1 MEQQQPKKKKF
12 NWLWLI
18 VAIVAIILL
27 VQLATPSKTLP
38 TMTVDAF
45 REAVG
50 MVKNEDGDGWHQNV
64 DANKIYGVYKV
75 DYTYYIVTQ
84 KTFDELTFEQQK
96 SLTNNGSLLQKYASY
111 TMYDSTGIVR
121 EILADCQG
129 VMVASGATPES
140 WLDWVMPVLY
150 LIMIG
155 GVIFVLWR
163 GMSGKS
169 GLGNMTQNR
178 ATVVF
183 NGPTR
188 FTDVA
193 GIDEEKEQVAEIVD
207 FLRNPKKYID
217 MGARI
222 PKGVLLIGQPGTGKT
237 LLAKAIAGE
246 AGVPFFSLSGSD
258 FSEMLVGV
266 GPARMRDLFEQAK
279 AHAPAII
286 FLDELDSIARMR
298 GVGASGV
305 AEENEQTLNQLL
317 VQMDGFSK
325 SEGVIVVA
333 ATNRP
338 DVLDPAILRPGRFD
352 RQIVVQ
358 VPDVEGREK
367 ILKVH
372 AKNKPMGDVDLQRVA
387 KITSG
392 FTGADL
398 ENLLNESA
406 IIAAKANHRKI
417 TMQDITEGI
426 NKVIIGPQKKSRIIT
441 KEDQKITAFHESG
454 HAIVAKILMPD
465 QLVQEVS
472 IIPRGMAAGYTLT
485 NDQNEHNH
493 QSLTMLKN
501 RLVMLLGGR
510 CAEQMFVGDICTGAS
525 NDIKVATELATNMV
539 TKWGMSE
546 KLGPLFYGKED
557 EVALR
562 VYNHKQVSESLQST
576 IDAEIKALINNAMT
590 QCQKLLRE
598 NTDKVKVMA
607 ELLLNN
613 ETIYADDIN
622 LVMAGKT
629 VKDIETAIKTRREQQ
644 AKATT
649 DEKIAALMEQLE
661 PLLNRSL
668 EIAQLHLEQKLV
680 TEEHISQLKKHCDL
694 AREFVRKQLKMP
706 PIPTIDFAS
715 LEKYPSQLAAAAGEP
730 IVTDTP
736 LVLKPAEPTTDQTNQ
751 PTDTTTT
758 AKPTTPTKTPA
769 AKKTTATKANTS
781 KPTTNKRTKT
791 NGTKPA
797 DQTATHQE
805 PHDHE

>member
-1 MEQQQPKKKKF
+1 MNQQQPKKKGF
-12 NWLWLI
+12 NFWW
-18 VAIVAIILL
+18 LL
-27 VQLATPSKTLP
+27 VAAAVIFLLVMLTSPKNNVPQISLDTFKEKLGVTYNEAESKYDF
-38 TMTVDAF
+38 DA
-45 REAVG
+45 
-50 MVKNEDGDGWHQNV
+50 
-64 DANKIYGVYKV
+64 DANQVWGVFKE
-75 DYTYYIVTQ
+75 DYTYYILYIEDFKKIELKTQ
-84 KTFDELTFEQQK
+84 DQIK
-96 SLTNNGSLLQKYASY
+96 SDPSLIKKHTSATL
-111 TMYDSTGIVR
+111 YDTYGEVS
-121 EILADCQG
+121 EILRVCTG
-129 VMVASGATPES
+129 VVQDSGPTPMS
-140 WLDWVMPVLY
+140 WMDWIVPVIY
-150 LIMIG
+150 IVMIG
-155 GVIFVLWR
+155 GVLFILWR
-163 GMSGKS
+163 GTSGKN
-169 GLGNMTQNR
+169 GLASMTQNR

-188 FTDVA
+188 FSDVA

-207 FLRNPKKYID
+207 FLRNPKKYVD

-325 SEGVIVVA
+325 SEGVIVLA

-358 VPDVEGREK
+358 MPDVTGREK

-372 AKNKPMGDVDLQRVA
+372 AKNKPLGEVDLNRVA

-392 FTGADL
+392 FSGADL

-406 IIAAKANHRKI
+406 IIAAKDNRNRI
-417 TMQDITEGI
+417 SMQDIMEGI
-426 NKVIIGPQKKSRIIT
+426 NKVMMGPQKKSRIIT
-441 KEDQKITAFHESG
+441 DDDKKITAFHESG
-454 HAIVAKILMPD
+454 HAIVSKILMPE
-465 QLVQEVS
+465 QTVQEVS

-485 NDQNEHNH
+485 NDQDHERNH

-501 RLVMLLGGR
+501 RLTMLLGGR
-510 CAEQMFVGDICTGAS
+510 CAEQLFIGDICTGAS
-525 NDIKVATELATNMV
+525 NDIKVATELAENMV

-562 VYNHKQVSESLQST
+562 VYNHKQLSESLQST
-576 IDAEIKALINNAMT
+576 IDNEIKALINNAMV
-590 QCQKLLRE
+590 QCKKILTE
-598 NTDKVKVMA
+598 NAAKVKVMA
-607 ELLLNN
+607 NVLLAN
-613 ETIYADDIN
+613 ETIYSDDIN
-622 LVMAGKT
+622 LIMQGKT
-629 VKDIETAIKTRREQQ
+629 EKEINKNITDRQEAATKTANDARVNAIL
-644 AKATT
+644 A
-649 DEKIAALMEQLE
+649 QLNPILE
-661 PLLNRSL
+661 RSM
-668 EIAQLHLEQKLV
+668 EIAQLHLAEKLV
-680 TEEHISQLKKHCDL
+680 TEEHIQKLVKNCEL
-694 AREFVRKQLKMP
+694 ARQYAREQIKMP

-715 LEKYPSQLAAAAGEP
+715 LDKYPSL
-730 IVTDTP
+730 VTVEKTSAPDQDATDS
-736 LVLKPAEPTTDQTNQ
+736 KPSSTTKAK
-751 PTDTTTT
+751 TTTT
-758 AKPTTPTKTPA
+758 KGAKN
-769 AKKTTATKANTS
+769 ANTTR
-781 KPTTNKRTKT
+781 KPRAKAPQKDPTN
-791 NGTKPA
+791 
-797 DQTATHQE
+797 E
-805 PHDHE
+805 

>member
-1 MEQQQPKKKKF
+1 MEQQPKKKKF
-12 NWLWLI
+12 NWLWLL

-27 VQLATPSKTLP
+27 VQLATPSKPLP
-38 TMTVDAF
+38 TMTVDSF
-45 REAVG
+45 RTAVG
-50 MVKNEDGDGWHQNV
+50 MLEKDENGNWVQDLEKNS
-64 DANKIYGVYKV
+64 IFGVYKV
-75 DYTYYIVTQ
+75 DYTYYIVENTVV
-84 KTFDELTFEQQK
+84 DDLTVRET
-96 SLTNNGSLLQKYASY
+96 LNNNPSAMQKYASA
-111 TMYDSTGIVR
+111 TLYDSTGIVR
-121 EILADCQG
+121 EILAECQG
-129 VMVASGATPES
+129 IKVASGATPES

-169 GLGNMTQNR
+169 GLSSMTQNR

-325 SEGVIVVA
+325 SEGVIVLA

-372 AKNKPMGDVDLQRVA
+372 AKNKPMGDVDLQHVA

-398 ENLLNESA
+398 ENVLNESA
-406 IIAAKANHRKI
+406 IIAAKANHHKI

-441 KEDQKITAFHESG
+441 NDDKKITAFHESG
-454 HAIVAKILMPD
+454 HAIVAKILTPD
-465 QLVQEVS
+465 QVVQEVS

-485 NDQNEHNH
+485 NNQDEHNH

-510 CAEQMFVGDICTGAS
+510 CAEQIFIGDICTGAS
-525 NDIKVATELATNMV
+525 NDIKVATELATDMV

-562 VYNHKQVSESLQST
+562 VYNHKQVSEALQST
-576 IDAEIKALINNAMT
+576 IDAEIKALITNAMT
-590 QCQKLLRE
+590 QCQKLLRD
-598 NTDKVKVMA
+598 NAAKVKVMA

-613 ETIYADDIN
+613 ETIYGDDIN
-622 LVMAGKT
+622 MVMAGKS
-629 VKDIETAIKTRREQQ
+629 VKEIEQAITTRREQQ
-644 AKATT
+644 AKASTNEQI
-649 DEKIAALMEQLE
+649 DALLSQLE
-661 PLLNRSL
+661 PLLTRAM
-668 EIAQLHLEQKLV
+668 EIAELHLEQKLV
-680 TEEHISQLKKHCDL
+680 TEEHIKQLKQHCDL
-694 AREFVRKQLKMP
+694 ARDFVRKHQKMP
-706 PIPTIDFAS
+706 PLPTIDFES
-715 LEKYPSQLAAAAGEP
+715 LEKYPSQLAAAAGKP
-730 IVTDTP
+730 IVTTTP
-736 LVLKPAEPTTDQTNQ
+736 LVVNSTTPKAEPKTDPKAETATAPKADQ
-751 PTDTTTT
+751 PTST
-758 AKPTTPTKTPA
+758 A
-769 AKKTTATKANTS
+769 KTTATETS
-781 KPTTNKRTKT
+781 KASTNKRTTNAKT
-791 NGTKPA
+791 KSEPKTDTNQK
-797 DQTATHQE
+797 

>member
-1 MEQQQPKKKKF
+1 MNEQQPKKKF
-12 NWLWLI
+12 NFWWLLAL
-18 VAIVAIILL
+18 VVLVILL
-27 VQLATPSKTLP
+27 VQATNNQGAPIP
-38 TMTVDAF
+38 TI
-45 REAVG
+45 AVNDFQQKVG
-50 MVKNEDGDGWHQNV
+50 VTYDNEKGYFTQDPTQNQ
-64 DANKIYGVYKV
+64 IYGVYKV
-75 DYTYYIVTQ
+75 DYTYYIVTNDRV
-84 KTFDELTFEQQK
+84 KDLTIKNAIDKNPAAIQTYAEYTLRDTTGMVDNILAVCQK
-96 SLTNNGSLLQKYASY
+96 SDAEGKTTL
-111 TMYDSTGIVR
+111 IVACG
-121 EILADCQG
+121 E
-129 VMVASGATPES
+129 TPTS
-140 WLDWVMPVLY
+140 WLDYVVPIIYIV
-150 LIMIG
+150 MIG
-155 GVIFVLWR
+155 AVIFVLWR
-163 GMSGKS
+163 GMSGKN
-169 GLGNMTQNR
+169 GLSSMTQNR

-207 FLRNPKKYID
+207 FLRNPKKYVD

-325 SEGVIVVA
+325 SEGVIVLA

-358 VPDVEGREK
+358 IPDVDGREK
-367 ILKVH
+367 ILQVH
-372 AKNKPMGDVDLQRVA
+372 AKNKPMGEVDLARVA

-406 IIAAKANHRKI
+406 IIAAKDNRHQI
-417 TMQDITEGI
+417 SMSDILEGI
-426 NKVIIGPQKKSRIIT
+426 NKVMMGPQKKSRIIT
-441 KEDQKITAFHESG
+441 IDDKKITAYHESG
-454 HAIVAKILMPD
+454 HAIVSRLLSPE
-465 QLVQEVS
+465 QTVQEVS

-485 NDQNEHNH
+485 NNGEDEHNH

-501 RLVMLLGGR
+501 RLTMLLGGR
-510 CAEQMFVGDICTGAS
+510 VAEQIFIGDICTGAS

-546 KLGPLFYGKED
+546 KLGPLYYGQED

-562 VYNHKQVSESLQST
+562 VANHKQFSETLQAT
-576 IDAEIKALINNAMT
+576 IDGEVKSLINEAMT
-590 QCQKLLRE
+590 NCQKILRD
-598 NTDKVKVMA
+598 NAAKVKVMA
-607 ELLLNN
+607 ELLLAN
-613 ETIYADDIN
+613 ETIYSEDIA
-622 LVMAGKT
+622 MIMDGKS
-629 VKDIETAIKTRREQQ
+629 VDAITKAIGERREKQ
-644 AKATT
+644 KKSLT
-649 DEKIAALMEQLE
+649 DARVKSLLDQLN
-661 PLLNRSL
+661 PLLERSL
-668 EIAQLHLEQKLV
+668 EIANLHLAEKLV
-680 TEEHISQLKKHCDL
+680 TTEHINKLRQNCDL
-694 AREFVRKQLKMP
+694 AREYVQKHLQLP
-706 PIPTIDFAS
+706 PIPTIDLES
-715 LEKYPSQLAAAAGEP
+715 LANYPTLLAEK
-730 IVTDTP
+730 TP
-736 LVLKPAEPTTDQTNQ
+736 KA
-751 PTDTTTT
+751 TTTQT
-758 AKPTTPTKTPA
+758 EKTTQRTKKDEPKSTKPKTKTP
-769 AKKTTATKANTS
+769 KKQ
-781 KPTTNKRTKT
+781 P
-791 NGTKPA
+791 
-797 DQTATHQE
+797 E
-805 PHDHE
+805 HE

>member
-1 MEQQQPKKKKF
+1 MNQQQPKKKKF
-12 NWLWLI
+12 NFWWLI
-18 VAIVAIILL
+18 VAAVVIFLL
-27 VQLATPSKTLP
+27 VQLTLP
-38 TMTVDAF
+38 SQTPAQISLDAF
-45 REAVG
+45 KEKLGVEYKKEESRYEVTG
-50 MVKNEDGDGWHQNV
+50 E
-64 DANKIYGVYKV
+64 NKVWGVFKE
-75 DYTYYIVTQ
+75 DYTYYILYLEDFKKIEYNVQ
-84 KTFDELTFEQQK
+84 EQIK
-96 SLTNNGSLLQKYASY
+96 ADHSLIKKYASA
-111 TMYDSTGIVR
+111 TLYDTYYEVG
-121 EILADCQG
+121 EILRVCDG
-129 VMVASGATPES
+129 VVQDSGPTPTS
-140 WLDWVMPVLY
+140 WLDWVVPVIY
-150 LIMIG
+150 IVMIG
-155 GVIFVLWR
+155 GVLFILWR
-163 GMSGKS
+163 GMSGRN
-169 GLGNMTQNR
+169 GLAGMTQNR

-207 FLRNPKKYID
+207 FLRSPKKYID

-325 SEGVIVVA
+325 SEGVIVLA

-358 VPDVEGREK
+358 MPDVKGREK
-367 ILKVH
+367 ILQVH
-372 AKNKPMGDVDLQRVA
+372 AKNKPLGEVDLQRVA

-392 FTGADL
+392 FSGADL

-406 IIAAKANHRKI
+406 IIAAKDNRNQI

-426 NKVIIGPQKKSRIIT
+426 NKVIMGPQKKSRIIT
-441 KEDQKITAFHESG
+441 EEDKKITAFHESG
-454 HAIVAKILMPD
+454 HAIVSKILMPE
-465 QLVQEVS
+465 QTVQEVS

-485 NDQNEHNH
+485 NDQDHERNH

-501 RLVMLLGGR
+501 RLTMLLGGR
-510 CAEQMFVGDICTGAS
+510 VAEQLFIGDICTGAS
-525 NDIKVATELATNMV
+525 NDIKVATELAENMV
-539 TKWGMSE
+539 TKWGMSD

-562 VYNHKQVSESLQST
+562 VYNHKQHSEALQST
-576 IDAEIKALINNAMT
+576 IDGEIKTLINNAMT
-590 QCQKLLRE
+590 QCKKIL
-598 NTDKVKVMA
+598 TDNAAKVKVMA
-607 ELLLNN
+607 EVLLAN
-613 ETIYADDIN
+613 ETIDSNDIDLVMQGKSAAEINKNVASRQKAAQKTADDARIN
-622 LVMAGKT
+622 AMLA
-629 VKDIETAIKTRREQQ
+629 
-644 AKATT
+644 
-649 DEKIAALMEQLE
+649 QLNPILE
-661 PLLNRSL
+661 RSM
-668 EIAQLHLEQKLV
+668 EIAKLHLEEKLV
-680 TEEHISQLKKHCDL
+680 TEEHLQKLAKNCEL
-694 AREFVRKQLKMP
+694 ARQYVREHIKMP

-715 LEKYPSQLAAAAGEP
+715 LEKYESLVTVNKPSTTPKTTTKGTKNADTTKKPTKKAAP
-730 IVTDTP
+730 
-736 LVLKPAEPTTDQTNQ
+736 KN
-751 PTDTTTT
+751 PTD
-758 AKPTTPTKTPA
+758 K
-769 AKKTTATKANTS
+769 
-781 KPTTNKRTKT
+781 
-791 NGTKPA
+791 
-797 DQTATHQE
+797 
-805 PHDHE
+805 

>member
-1 MEQQQPKKKKF
+1 MNNQQPKKKKF

-18 VAIVAIILL
+18 VGIIAIILL
-27 VQLATPSKTLP
+27 VQLATPKATIPQIS
-38 TMTVDAF
+38 VSEF
-45 REAVG
+45 RNQAGITYDESTGNYQFNQAAY
-50 MVKNEDGDGWHQNV
+50 N
-64 DANKIYGVYKV
+64 IYGVYKEN
-75 DYTYYIVTQ
+75 YTYYILYQESDSAAKITGKKALKYEIQ
-84 KTFDELTFEQQK
+84 TSIENNPALIK
-96 SLTNNGSLLQKYASY
+96 SYASA
-111 TMYDSTGIVR
+111 TLYDSTGQMNH
-121 EILADCQG
+121 ILEVCADS
-129 VMVASGATPES
+129 VVVTSGATPTS
-140 WLDWVMPVLY
+140 FWDYVMPVLY
-150 LIMIG
+150 LIMLG
-155 GVIFVLWR
+155 GVIFILWR
-163 GMSGKS
+163 GMSGKN
-169 GLGNMTQNR
+169 GLSTMTQNR

-188 FTDVA
+188 FSDVA

-207 FLRNPKKYID
+207 FLRNPKKYVD

-279 AHAPAII
+279 AHSPAII

-325 SEGVIVVA
+325 SEGVIVLA

-367 ILKVH
+367 ILRVH
-372 AKNKPMGDVDLQRVA
+372 AKNKPLGDVDLARVA

-406 IIAAKANHRKI
+406 IIAAKDNRNKI
-417 TMQDITEGI
+417 CMQDITEGI
-426 NKVIIGPQKKSRIIT
+426 NKVMIGPQKKSRIIT
-441 KEDQKITAFHESG
+441 NEDKKITAYHESG
-454 HAIVAKILMPD
+454 HAIISKILMPE
-465 QLVQEVS
+465 QTVQEVS

-485 NDQNEHNH
+485 NNQNDEHNH

-510 CAEQMFVGDICTGAS
+510 CAEQIFIGDICTGAS
-525 NDIKVATELATNMV
+525 NDIKVATEQAENMI
-539 TKWGMSE
+539 TKWGMSN
-546 KLGPLFYGKED
+546 KLGPLYYGKED

-562 VYNHKQVSESLQST
+562 VYNHKQLSEDIQST
-576 IDAEIKALINNAMT
+576 IDNEIRALINEAMT
-590 QCQKLLRE
+590 RCQKILNE
-598 NTDKVKVMA
+598 NAAKVKVMA
-607 ELLLNN
+607 ELLLAH
-613 ETIYADDIN
+613 ETIYSDDID
-622 LVMAGKT
+622 LVMQGKT
-629 VKDIETAIKTRREQQ
+629 APAINHLIDER
-644 AKATT
+644 KAAQDRTT
-649 DEKIAALMEQLE
+649 HDERINGLLEQLN
-661 PLLNRSL
+661 PLLDRAM
-668 EIAQLHLEQKLV
+668 EVAQLHLQEKLV
-680 TEEHISQLKKHCDL
+680 TEEHIEKLRKNCEL
-694 AREFVRKQLKMP
+694 AREYVRQTSKLP

-715 LEKYPSQLAAAAGEP
+715 LNEYPTL
-730 IVTDTP
+730 VTI
-736 LVLKPAEPTTDQTNQ
+736 PTTDQPQATAE
-751 PTDTTTT
+751 PATPKTTTT
-758 AKPTTPTKTPA
+758 KA
-769 AKKTTATKANTS
+769 AAPKATGAKTTAKTTTKKSTAKPKAKDES
-781 KPTTNKRTKT
+781 K
-791 NGTKPA
+791 
-797 DQTATHQE
+797 
-805 PHDHE
+805 

>member
-12 NWLWLI
+12 NWLWLL
-18 VAIVAIILL
+18 VAIVLVILL
-27 VQLATPSKTLP
+27 VQLATPNKSLP

-45 REAVG
+45 RTAVG
-50 MVKNEDGDGWHQNV
+50 MEKIENSTDGTFVWHQ
-64 DANKIYGVYKV
+64 DADKNTIYGVYKV
-75 DYTYYIVTQ
+75 DYTYYIVNNDVV
-84 KTFDELTFEQQK
+84 KDLTVREALNNNP
-96 SLTNNGSLLQKYASY
+96 SLMQKYASA
-111 TMYDSTGIVR
+111 TLYDSTGIVR

-129 VMVASGATPES
+129 IKVASGATPTS
-140 WLDWVMPVLY
+140 WVDWVMPILY

-163 GMSGKS
+163 GMSGKNGLS
-169 GLGNMTQNR
+169 GMTQNR

-325 SEGVIVVA
+325 SEGVIVLA

-367 ILKVH
+367 ILQVH

-406 IIAAKANHRKI
+406 IIAAKANRHKI

-426 NKVIIGPQKKSRIIT
+426 NKVVIGPQKKSRIIT

-454 HAIVAKILMPD
+454 HAIVSKVLMPD
-465 QLVQEVS
+465 QVVQEVS

-485 NDQNEHNH
+485 NNQDEHNH

-510 CAEQMFVGDICTGAS
+510 CAEQIFIGDICTGAS
-525 NDIKVATELATNMV
+525 NDIKVATELATDMV

-576 IDAEIKALINNAMT
+576 IDAEIKALITNAMT
-590 QCQKLLRE
+590 QCQKLLRD
-598 NTDKVKVMA
+598 NADKVKVMA

-613 ETIYADDIN
+613 ETIYGDDIN
-622 LVMAGKT
+622 MVMAGKT
-629 VKDIETAIKTRREQQ
+629 VKEIGQAITTRREQQ

-649 DEKIAALMEQLE
+649 DEKINALLEQLE
-661 PLLNRSL
+661 PLLTRAL

-680 TEEHISQLKKHCDL
+680 TEEHIKQLKQHCDL
-694 AREFVRKQLKMP
+694 ARDFVRKNQKMP
-706 PIPTIDFAS
+706 PIPTIDFVS
-715 LEKYPSQLAAAAGEP
+715 LDKYTSQLAAAAGKP
-730 IVTDTP
+730 VVTDTP
-736 LVLKPAEPTTDQTNQ
+736 LVISTTTPTGTADEKNSK
-751 PTDTTTT
+751 TT
-758 AKPTTPTKTPA
+758 AKPATSKTTTNTKTPA
-769 AKKTTATKANTS
+769 TKTKNDAKATDKRNSPHATKQPETDKNR
-781 KPTTNKRTKT
+781 K
-791 NGTKPA
+791 
-797 DQTATHQE
+797 